1 MTRGLLAKARRGEW
15 TQGQPPIGYR
25 VDENDRLILGPPDE
39 IEIVNRIF
47 REYLAGGSL
56 GSVTVGLNAD
66 GILSPTGNRWNR
78 WTVSRILKRR
88 LYIGAFVWNADPR
101 GKYSQVRGGRVQR
114 VTGDTQIR
122 VSDAEV
128 GIPTS
133 DEIFIPDNHP
143 AIISHEVFDA
153 VQRRLSQQRVNHGDF
168 SPSPD
173 RYALTGLL
181 WCGKCDQR
189 MQGRCQGGYQFYMCG
204 GAGRG
209 LCTQNSVR
217 QDKLLR
223 EIFGAVHT
231 HLADPARLER
241 FKQAVRR
248 HENQG
253 SKANSK
259 ATISRLENQI
269 TVLEQK
275 LDRAAN
281 RLILVD
287 DEQLPSVQKQIGK
300 LQDERDQ
307 LALQLS
313 NAREP
318 VSRTISDLDSHVST
332 LVKRLE
338 SLQQAVTGADMG
350 LMRKFMQTA
359 VHRIDLN
366 VDSTQV
372 GKRMR
377 YRLTGGRIEL
387 APSCCGLLGVVG
399 SHRALRSQKPG
410 PKVHKLDKNASQR
423 ARNSSKIVTAYWR
436 LPTRRIK
443 IPTSPFAYPR
453 HKTWTGE
460 LRKKACH

>member
-1 MTRGLLAKARRGEW
+1 MDCG
-15 TQGQPPIGYR
+15 
-25 VDENDRLILGPPDE
+25 
-39 IEIVNRIF
+39 
-47 REYLAGGSL
+47 
-56 GSVTVGLNAD
+56 
-66 GILSPTGNRWNR
+66 
-78 WTVSRILKRR
+78 
-88 LYIGAFVWNADPR
+88 
-101 GKYSQVRGGRVQR
+101 
-114 VTGDTQIR
+114 TQIR

-143 AIISHEVFDA
+143 VIISHEVLDA

-231 HLADPARLER
+231 HLADPERLER

-269 TVLEQK
+269 AVLEQK

-300 LQDERDQ
+300 LHDERDQ

-318 VSRTISDLDSHVST
+318 VSRTISDLDS
-332 LVKRLE
+332 
-338 SLQQAVTGADMG
+338 QCFNTGETARGASAGGHRCRYGVDAKVHAD
-350 LMRKFMQTA
+350 
-359 VHRIDLN
+359 
-366 VDSTQV
+366 
-372 GKRMR
+372 
-377 YRLTGGRIEL
+377 GG
-387 APSCCGLLGVVG
+387 P
-399 SHRALRSQKPG
+399 SHRPERGQHSGWQAEALS
-410 PKVHKLDKNASQR
+410 LDRRQNRVSAILLRTLGS
-423 ARNSSKIVTAYWR
+423 YWQ
-436 LPTRRIK
+436 
-443 IPTSPFAYPR
+443 S
-453 HKTWTGE
+453 
-460 LRKKACH
+460 

>member
-1 MTRGLLAKARRGEW
+1 MLHYEGKVMAPRKKQNGLIPAVAYYRMSSNKQETSIPEQREAVERYAGEHGYRIIRDYCDEGISGDATSKRVEFQRMHHAACNGRDFRSILCWDQSRFGRFDSVEAGYWIHPIRQAGIRLATVCDGLVDWNSFSGRVVNMLHTEGKHQFLRDLSANVTRGLLAKARRGEW

-39 IEIVNRIF
+39 IEIINRIF

-56 GSVTVGLNAD
+56 GSVTVGINAD

-88 LYIGAFVWNADPR
+88 LYIGAFVSNADPR

-217 QDKLLR
+217 QDKLLG
-223 EIFGAVHT
+223 ELFGAVHQ

-241 FKQAVRR
+241 FK
-248 HENQG
+248 
-253 SKANSK
+253 
-259 ATISRLENQI
+259 
-269 TVLEQK
+269 
-275 LDRAAN
+275 
-281 RLILVD
+281 
-287 DEQLPSVQKQIGK
+287 
-300 LQDERDQ
+300 
-307 LALQLS
+307 
-313 NAREP
+313 
-318 VSRTISDLDSHVST
+318 
-332 LVKRLE
+332 
-338 SLQQAVTGADMG
+338 
-350 LMRKFMQTA
+350 
-359 VHRIDLN
+359 
-366 VDSTQV
+366 
-372 GKRMR
+372 
-377 YRLTGGRIEL
+377 
-387 APSCCGLLGVVG
+387 
-399 SHRALRSQKPG
+399 
-410 PKVHKLDKNASQR
+410 
-423 ARNSSKIVTAYWR
+423 
-436 LPTRRIK
+436 
-443 IPTSPFAYPR
+443 
-453 HKTWTGE
+453 
-460 LRKKACH
+460 